1 MPLYSKKIIDHF
13 KKPKNVGKIK
23 GASGQ
28 GEAGDLSC
36 GDLMRIYLKI
46 EKNKKGQEAIKE
58 ARFETLG
65 CIVAIA
71 NSSLLTSMV
80 KGKTLKEALKL
91 TKDDLIKALGKPLP
105 SFKTHCSLLALDA
118 LFEAIYDY
126 YKKKRK
132 KIPLKLEKRHKRISK
147 VREETEK
154 RYKGLRDLE
163 RKIFK

>member
-28 GEAGDLSC
+28 GEAGNLSC

-46 EKNKKGQEAIKE
+46 EKNKKGQEVIKE

-105 SFKTHCSLLALDA
+105 PFKTHCSLLALDA

-132 KIPLKLEKRHKRISK
+132 KIPLELEKEHKGISRA
-147 VREETEK
+147 REEVEK

-163 RKIFK
+163 RKILK